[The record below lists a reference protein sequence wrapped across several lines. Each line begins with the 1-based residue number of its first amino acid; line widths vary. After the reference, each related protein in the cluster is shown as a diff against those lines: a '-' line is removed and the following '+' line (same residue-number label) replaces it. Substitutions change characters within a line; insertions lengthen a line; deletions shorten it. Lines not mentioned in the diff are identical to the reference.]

1 MNENE
6 KFKKQAVARVNKC
19 VKLLRLIANLS
30 NKSHYTYTSK
40 DAKKIVDALQ
50 AEVSV
55 IKAKF
60 QSPKGGRD
68 SKEFNLD

>member
-1 MNENE
+1 MNESE
-6 KFKKQAVARVNKC
+6 KFKKLAVARVTKC

-30 NKSHYTYTSK
+30 NKSHYAYTSK
-40 DAKKIVDALQ
+40 DAQKIIDTLQ

-60 QSPKGGRD
+60 QSPNGGRD
-68 SKEFNLD
+68 QKEFSLD